1 MTKAIRNTGASLRS
15 SVVLVFCIPGLTI
28 GDDNTELGSQISG
41 IKRIQN
47 SRDCWQGFTTVRSQ
61 VGTITVMGSK
71 VKWYPR
77 RPPDPQVIVEIVI
90 RTQYP

>member
-15 SVVLVFCIPGLTI
+15 SVVLVFCIPGPTI
-28 GDDNTELGSQISG
+28 GNDNTELGSQISG
-41 IKRIQN
+41 IKGIQN
-47 SRDCWQGFTTVRSQ
+47 GRDCWQGFMVRSQ